1 MGSGAETDVWGV
13 GPVGGVVAGF
23 VTGSGEVGNLIVVVT
38 GRSQNRTKF
47 GILFL
52 TDLIRCF

>member
-1 MGSGAETDVWGV
+1 MGARTETDIGGV

-52 TDLIRCF
+52 TDLFGSF